1 MKPPYQGDEIANA
14 LFHIEQ
20 VSQAM
25 ERAEKRQIRD
35 VDQALRDQAW
45 DAIGKVYSALEDLDS
60 HIAMDDLSYVSIQV
74 H

>member
-14 LFHIEQ
+14 LFHIQQ

-25 ERAEKRQIRD
+25 EKAEKEQIRD
-35 VDQALRDQAW
+35 VDQTLRDQAW
-45 DAIGKVYSALEDLDS
+45 DAIGKVFSALEDLDS
-60 HIAMDDLSYVSIQV
+60 QIAMEDLSYLSIQV